1 MNTQIKKIGNSK
13 GIIIP
18 APIIK
23 MLDLREFEELSLKVV
38 GDDIILSK
46 AEVFDPKSL
55 DELFKEFNG
64 KYEGEVVF
72 DDVKGRE
79 IWWIKET

>member
-23 MLDLREFEELSLKVV
+23 MLDLKEFEELSLKVE

>member
-23 MLDLREFEELSLKVV
+23 MLDLKEFEELSLKVE

-55 DELFKEFNG
+55 DELFNEFNG

-72 DDVKGRE
+72 NDVKGRE
-79 IWWIKET
+79 IW

>member
-23 MLDLREFEELSLKVV
+23 MLDLKEYEELNLKVE

-46 AEVFDPKSL
+46 VEVFNPKSL
-55 DELFKEFNG
+55 DELFKGFTG
-64 KYEGEVVF
+64 TYESEVVF

-79 IWWIKET
+79 IW

>member
-23 MLDLREFEELSLKVV
+23 MLDLKEFEELSLKVE

-72 DDVKGRE
+72 DDLKGRE
-79 IWWIKET
+79 IW

>member
-1 MNTQIKKIGNSK
+1 MITQIKKIGNSK

-23 MLDLREFEELSLKVV
+23 MLNLKEFEELSLKVE

-79 IWWIKET
+79 IW

>member
-23 MLDLREFEELSLKVV
+23 MLDLKEFEELSLKVE
-38 GDDIILSK
+38 GNDIILSK

-72 DDVKGRE
+72 NDVKGRE
-79 IWWIKET
+79 IWWIKEI

>member
-23 MLDLREFEELSLKVV
+23 MLDLKEFEELTLKVE

>member
-23 MLDLREFEELSLKVV
+23 MLDLKEFEELSLKVE

-55 DELFKEFNG
+55 DELFKEF
-64 KYEGEVVF
+64 EGEH
-72 DDVKGRE
+72 
-79 IWWIKET
+79 